1 MTRWCRGAT
10 LAHTSGTSADAAG
23 DLNQEVTLRRV
34 LRLRGARSRAPRRTG
49 ADRPTGR
56 TAGGGSWLGTTDTS
70 PRPKTV
76 NGRVEK
82 RARNVR
88 AASSV
93 RRRRRRTE
101 PAKSW
106 ATAVEGNSSR
116 TASTARSETRRQS
129 LLSLIHISEPTRQAE

>member
-10 LAHTSGTSADAAG
+10 LADTSGTSADAAG

-34 LRLRGARSRAPRRTG
+34 LRLRGARSRAPRGTG

-76 NGRVEK
+76 MGGSRRGFGTCERPLQHPEGGAGPSPVSYTHLRAHETPEHLVCRLLLEK
-82 RARNVR
+82 
-88 AASSV
+88 
-93 RRRRRRTE
+93 
-101 PAKSW
+101 
-106 ATAVEGNSSR
+106 
-116 TASTARSETRRQS
+116 
-129 LLSLIHISEPTRQAE
+129 